1 MSWRGLEMLGRLTAA
16 WESFTISSSVPCL
29 IFSHFL
35 VLTENIWA
43 MNSRKVTLTI
53 TREKR
58 EEVDQTIILS
68 DNLHLLGF
76 LT

>member
-1 MSWRGLEMLGRLTAA
+1 
-16 WESFTISSSVPCL
+16 
-29 IFSHFL
+29 
-35 VLTENIWA
+35 

>member
-1 MSWRGLEMLGRLTAA
+1 
-16 WESFTISSSVPCL
+16 
-29 IFSHFL
+29 
-35 VLTENIWA
+35 VLTEAIWA